1 MDTLSPSERSE
12 RMRRI
17 RSKDS
22 KAELTVRRLV
32 HSMGYRYRL
41 HRRDLPGTPDM
52 VFPSRRKAIFVH
64 GCFWHGH
71 ENCGRMPKSRRDF
84 WDAKIRAN
92 KERDQR
98 KERELEEMGWSFL
111 VVWECQVRDKTRLE
125 TEIRELLDGPEVN

>member
-125 TEIRELLDGPEVN
+125 TEIREFLDGPEVN

>member
-1 MDTLSPSERSE
+1 
-12 RMRRI
+12 MRRI

-125 TEIRELLDGPEVN
+125 TEIREFLDGPEVN